1 VKYIPARQ
9 ACSFFGLFSCVVLAL
24 AILDICS
31 PMFVSWSTAYAQDMS
46 STGSLENGD
55 SEEEMSVYQ
64 KVVRWARPSLDATKI
79 DAVIEEIELNSSKYG
94 LDLDFS
100 VAFIAAEASLHPV
113 QGFSRQWSSVMELK
127 RVYSYGKLD
136 APPVWDDLP
145 NTISTMR
152 MAIDETKTLPKYSD
166 RTLKSALA
174 RYWMGPAKGINVDT
188 FERFYSVFKE
198 KFKAILIAHDR
209 ESVISQAGKAVIPDD
224 LSGFVSHLPRM
235 SELDNRIRSWPIEDA
250 YVNAIQGFN
259 PRLDDDLALLIARA
273 ILSFSHD
280 TGIDPRLV
288 IALVEA
294 ESAFNPRATSTK
306 GAMGLGQLMPATAK
320 SFGIRDPYEPV
331 QNIYVCVS
339 YLERDFYRFQG
350 KANIL
355 DLVLAAYNAGPGAVR
370 KYGGVPPYRE
380 TQNYVRKVKSLYA
393 KLAG

>member
-1 VKYIPARQ
+1 
-9 ACSFFGLFSCVVLAL
+9 
-24 AILDICS
+24 
-31 PMFVSWSTAYAQDMS
+31 
-46 STGSLENGD
+46 
-55 SEEEMSVYQ
+55 
-64 KVVRWARPSLDATKI
+64 
-79 DAVIEEIELNSSKYG
+79 
-94 LDLDFS
+94 
-100 VAFIAAEASLHPV
+100 
-113 QGFSRQWSSVMELK
+113 
-127 RVYSYGKLD
+127 
-136 APPVWDDLP
+136 
-145 NTISTMR
+145 
-152 MAIDETKTLPKYSD
+152 
-166 RTLKSALA
+166 
-174 RYWMGPAKGINVDT
+174 
-188 FERFYSVFKE
+188 
-198 KFKAILIAHDR
+198 
-209 ESVISQAGKAVIPDD
+209 
-224 LSGFVSHLPRM
+224 M